1 MKKVVLVG
9 DSICAW
15 YSQYV
20 EKELE
25 GVCEVIYSNEQNGRF
40 AAFSLRKLN
49 DLIVDA
55 GGKVD
60 LVHFNNGYWDMGT
73 LINGERVHPIPE
85 YLHFLKRIINL
96 SRFAGA
102 KVIFATTTPLVD
114 AVSAEDNMGTGVTIS
129 ARNEMVKEYNNAAKA
144 LMKTEGVT
152 VNDLYEFCI
161 KHPTCYKS
169 EDMLHHSHEGNLAC
183 AKVIAEAIKKELN
196 IND

>member
-9 DSICAW
+9 DSICSW

-20 EKELE
+20 AKELE

-60 LVHFNNGYWDMGT
+60 LVHFNNGYHDMGT

-85 YLHFLKRIINL
+85 YLHFLKRIIDL

-114 AVSAEDNMGTGVTIS
+114 AVEAEDNMGTRVTIS
-129 ARNEMVKEYNNAAKA
+129 ARNETVIDYNNAAKA

-161 KHPTCYKS
+161 KHPTCYKC

-183 AKVIAEAIKKELN
+183 AKVIAEAIKKELD

>member
-20 EKELE
+20 AKELE

-40 AAFSLRKLN
+40 AAFSLNKLN
-49 DLIVDA
+49 GLIAEA

-60 LVHFNNGYWDMGT
+60 LVYFNNGYHDMGT
-73 LINGERVHPIPE
+73 LINGEKMHPIPE

-102 KVIFATTTPLVD
+102 KVVFATTTPLVD
-114 AVSAEDNMGTGVTIS
+114 AVTAEDNMGTGVVIS
-129 ARNEMVKEYNNAAKA
+129 ARNETVIEYNNAAKA
-144 LMKTEGVT
+144 LMKMEGVT
-152 VNDLYEFCI
+152 VNDLYELCI
-161 KHPTCYKS
+161 KHPQCYKC

-183 AKVIAEAIKKELN
+183 AKVIAEVIKKELN

>member
-20 EKELE
+20 AKELE

-40 AAFSLRKLN
+40 AAFSLHKLN
-49 DLIVDA
+49 GLIAEA

-60 LVHFNNGYWDMGT
+60 LVHFNNGYHDMGT

-114 AVSAEDNMGTGVTIS
+114 AVSAEKYEVDGI
-129 ARNEMVKEYNNAAKA
+129 
-144 LMKTEGVT
+144 T
-152 VNDLYEFCI
+152 VVPRL
-161 KHPTCYKS
+161 
-169 EDMLHHSHEGNLAC
+169 L
-183 AKVIAEAIKKELN
+183 
-196 IND
+196 

>member
-9 DSICAW
+9 DSICSW

-20 EKELE
+20 AKELE

-40 AAFSLRKLN
+40 AAFSLHKLN
-49 DLIVDA
+49 GLLAEA

-73 LINGERVHPIPE
+73 LLNGEMMHPIPE

-114 AVSAEDNMGTGVTIS
+114 AVSAEDNMGTGVKIS
-129 ARNEMVKEYNNAAKA
+129 ARNETVIEYNNAAKA
-144 LMKTEGVT
+144 LMKAEGVT
-152 VNDLYEFCI
+152 VNDLYEFCV
-161 KHPTCYKS
+161 KHPTCYKC

-183 AKVIAEAIKKELN
+183 AKVIAEAIKKELD

>member
-9 DSICAW
+9 DSICEW

-60 LVHFNNGYWDMGT
+60 LVHFNNGYWDMGP

-102 KVIFATTTPLVD
+102 KVVFATTTPLVD
-114 AVSAEDNMGTGVTIS
+114 AVTAEDNMGTGVVIS
-129 ARNEMVKEYNNAAKA
+129 ARNETVIEYNNAAKA

-152 VNDLYEFCI
+152 VNDLYELCI
-161 KHPTCYKS
+161 KHPQCYKC

-183 AKVIAEAIKKELN
+183 AKAIAEAIKKELG
-196 IND
+196 IE

>member
-1 MKKVVLVG
+1 M
-9 DSICAW
+9 
-15 YSQYV
+15 
-20 EKELE
+20 
-25 GVCEVIYSNEQNGRF
+25 
-40 AAFSLRKLN
+40 
-49 DLIVDA
+49 
-55 GGKVD
+55 
-60 LVHFNNGYWDMGT
+60 
-73 LINGERVHPIPE
+73 HPIPE

-161 KHPTCYKS
+161 KHPTCYKC
-169 EDMLHHSHEGNLAC
+169 EDLLHHSHEGNLAC
-183 AKVIAEAIKKELN
+183 AKVIAEAIKKELG
-196 IND
+196 IE